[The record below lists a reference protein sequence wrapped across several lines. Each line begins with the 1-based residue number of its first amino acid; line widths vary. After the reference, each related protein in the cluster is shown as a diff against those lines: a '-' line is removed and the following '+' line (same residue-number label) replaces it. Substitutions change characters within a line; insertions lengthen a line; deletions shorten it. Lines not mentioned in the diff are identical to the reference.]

1 MLNIEIDGRKLEVEE
16 GSMVIEAAD
25 AAGIYIPRFCYHKKL
40 SVAANC
46 RMCLVEVEKVGKPL
60 PACATPVTEG
70 MKVHTHSAKAVDA
83 QKGVMEFLLINHP
96 LDCPICDQGGECQL
110 QDLAVGYGGDVSR
123 FQENKRVVMDKYI
136 GPLIATDMTRCIHCT
151 RCVRFGQE
159 IAGLMELGATGR
171 GEHMRIGT
179 YIENTVDSELSGNM
193 IDLCPV
199 GALTSRP
206 FRYSARGWELQDH
219 ASVSPHDCVGSN
231 LTVQARGNKVMRV
244 LPRENEGINET
255 WLSDRDR
262 YSYTALDSS
271 DRLSTPMIRRN
282 GELRATDWT
291 TALEFAAAGLRKL
304 IQQRGA
310 DSLGALAAPTS
321 TVEEFYLLQK
331 LTRALGSG
339 NVDHRLRARDF
350 SDDEQAPLF
359 PWLGQSIQ
367 ELEDLDTVLLIGSNV
382 RKDQPLI
389 AHRLRKA
396 FLKGAKVMAVNPLDY
411 DFSFRLAGKVIA
423 APYDLPGALARIA
436 GALSAL
442 AGKALPDTVRAW
454 MDSGPATQAEQSI
467 AAQLHA
473 GKRTTLLL
481 GNAATGHAQAA
492 DLRALAELIAGLCD
506 ARFGYLPEANSAG
519 GWLAGCL
526 PQRGV
531 AGDAAAVKG
540 RNAYDQFVPP
550 LKGYILLGTEPALD
564 CWDGAA
570 ARRALAGADFVVAL
584 SMFKHGA
591 DEHADVLLPMAAFT
605 ETSGTYVNCE
615 GRLQSFAGAVA
626 PPGEARPGW
635 KILRVLGNLLQLP
648 GFAYNSSDEVCA
660 EVAQKPVT
668 PDNHLREWRLH
679 TPPIREAGLT
689 RIVDVPAYASD
700 MLVRRAQP
708 LQLTRDNAKPAA
720 RMNADQASR
729 LGLTGNA
736 KVQVQLGGGQAEL
749 ALLIDKRVPDGCVLV
764 AAGYAETADL
774 GGQGAAHVVG
784 SAP

>member
-1 MLNIEIDGRKLEVEE
+1 MPSVTGV
-16 GSMVIEAAD
+16 AQ
-25 AAGIYIPRFCYHKKL
+25 AG
-40 SVAANC
+40 N
-46 RMCLVEVEKVGKPL
+46 GL
-60 PACATPVTEG
+60 PTFSTSIRHMRQLAACATPVTEG
-70 MKVHTHSAKAVDA
+70 MKVYTHSAKAVDA

-206 FRYSARGWELQDH
+206 FRYSARSWELQDH
-219 ASVSPHDCVGSN
+219 ASISPHDCVGSN

-244 LPRENEGINET
+244 LPRENEDINET

-262 YSYTALDSS
+262 YSYTALDSA
-271 DRLSTPMIRRN
+271 DRLTTPMIRQN
-282 GELRATDWT
+282 GELRATDWA
-291 TALEFAAAGLRKL
+291 TALEFTATGLRKL
-304 IQQRGA
+304 IKNRGA

-321 TVEEFYLLQK
+321 TLEEFYLLQK

-350 SDDEQAPLF
+350 SDDQHAPVF
-359 PWLGQSIQ
+359 PWLGQSLRQ
-367 ELEDLDTVLLIGSNV
+367 LEELDTVLLIGSNV

-396 FLKGAKVMAVNPLDY
+396 FLKGARIMAANTLDY
-411 DFSFRLAGKVIA
+411 DFSFRLAAKAIT
-423 APYDLPGALARIA
+423 APYDLPGTLARIA
-436 GALSAL
+436 GALCKL
-442 AGKALPDTVRAW
+442 VGKPVPDAVRVW
-454 MDSGPATQAEQSI
+454 MDSGVATGEEQSI
-467 AAQLHA
+467 AANLHA
-473 GKRTTLLL
+473 GTHTTLLL
-481 GNAATGHAQAA
+481 GNAAAAHAQAA
-492 DLRALAELIAGLCD
+492 DLRALAELIAGLCK
-506 ARFGYLPEANSAG
+506 ARCGYLPEANSAG
-519 GWLAGCL
+519 GWLAGCV

-531 AGDAAAVKG
+531 AGDAAAVTG
-540 RNAYDQFVPP
+540 RNAYDQLVPP
-550 LKGYILLGTEPALD
+550 LKGYILLGTEPELD

-584 SMFKHGA
+584 SVFKQEVS
-591 DEHADVLLPMAAFT
+591 EHADVLLPMAAFT

-615 GRLQSFAGAVA
+615 GRMQSFAGAV
-626 PPGEARPGW
+626 PPAGEARPGW
-635 KILRVLGNLLQLP
+635 KILRVLGNLLELP

-660 EVAQKPVT
+660 EVAQRPVT
-668 PDNHLREWRLH
+668 PGNTLREWRLH

-689 RIVDVPAYASD
+689 RIVDVSAYASD

-708 LQLTRDNAKPAA
+708 LQLTHDNPKPAA
-720 RMNADQASR
+720 RMNAAQASR
-729 LGLTGNA
+729 LGLTGMT

-764 AAGYAETADL
+764 AAGCPETADL
-774 GGQGAAHVVG
+774 GGQGTAYVVG
-784 SAP
+784 AAV